1 MHREETAVNIPGL
14 SIRCLALAAC
24 LVASGPVL
32 SAKRDNTVRF
42 AYDQAPENV
51 DPFFNNVR
59 IGVIIGQH
67 VWDSLIYRDPT
78 NGEYKGQLATAWR
91 QVDDRT
97 TEFDLRQGVKFHN
110 GEEFDAD
117 DVVYTLNFI
126 AKPENKVVTQAN
138 VSWIGRAEKIDKYKV
153 RLITKDVFPAAIEY
167 LAGPIV
173 IHPNDYYEKVGPKG
187 QNDKPVGSGPYRV
200 SQHAH
205 GRSITLERNPDYFKD
220 SPKGAPKI
228 DKVEIRFIPDRQTQ
242 LAEILSGGVDFL
254 MHVPKDQAD
263 QIKTMPSLQVVS
275 GETMRIVFMQ
285 MNSQDISPFAMLKDV
300 RVRRAINHAI
310 DREGMV
316 KSLVGEGSR
325 VIHTI
330 CFPSQFGCTDEG
342 VARYEYNPQKAKQ
355 LLAEAGFPNGFDIPF
370 VAYRERHQ
378 SEALIGYLQAVGV
391 KANLTFLQYAAMREQ
406 IRANK
411 AALTHQTWG
420 SFSVNDVS
428 AATPNYFAFEGE
440 DITRDP
446 EVRDLLMKGGRSVDP
461 ASRKEAYAKAL
472 ALIAERAYAV
482 PLYSLPVY
490 YAATADLVFKAYPDE
505 MPRFW
510 EMTWK

>member
-1 MHREETAVNIPGL
+1 MNIPGR
-14 SIRCLALAAC
+14 SISCLALAAC

-32 SAKRDNTVRF
+32 SAKRDNSVRF

-67 VWDSLIYRDPT
+67 VWDTLIYRDP
-78 NGEYKGQLATAWR
+78 NSGEYKGQLATAWR

-97 TEFDLRQGVKFHN
+97 MEFDLRQGVKFHN

-126 AKPENKVVTQAN
+126 SKPENKVVTQAN

-173 IHPNDYYEKVGPKG
+173 IHPNEYYEKVGPKG

-200 SQHAH
+200 TPARASA
-205 GRSITLERNPDYFKD
+205 RSITLERNPDYFKD
-220 SPKGAPKI
+220 SPKARAKI

-263 QIKTMPSLQVVS
+263 QIKTMPNLQVVS

-285 MNSQDISPFAMLKDV
+285 INSQDTSPFAMLKDV

-310 DREGMV
+310 DRERMV

-342 VARYEYNPQKAKQ
+342 AARYEYNPQRPSSSWRRR
-355 LLAEAGFPNGFDIPF
+355 LSERLRRPF

-378 SEALIGYLQAVGV
+378 TRGDDRLPAGGRHQGQPHLPA
-391 KANLTFLQYAAMREQ
+391 
-406 IRANK
+406 IRRHAR
-411 AALTHQTWG
+411 ADPRQQGRAHAPDLGLVLGQRRLG
-420 SFSVNDVS
+420 GD
-428 AATPNYFAFEGE
+428 AQLFAFEGE

-446 EVRDLLMKGGRSVDP
+446 EVRDLLVKGGSSVDP
-461 ASRKEAYAKAL
+461 NVRKEAYKKAL